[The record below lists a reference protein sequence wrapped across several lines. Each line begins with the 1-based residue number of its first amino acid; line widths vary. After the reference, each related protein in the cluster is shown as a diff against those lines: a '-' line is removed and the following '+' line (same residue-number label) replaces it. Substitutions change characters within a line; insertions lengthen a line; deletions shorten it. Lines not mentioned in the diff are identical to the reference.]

1 MALLK
6 FFEPSDVQTGRVH
19 EQVDCRYKVFENGS
33 NGPVL
38 QLDTF
43 GSGLR
48 EIPGKV
54 SQTIQLD
61 RDSALE
67 LSRIIEKIYGIK

>member
-1 MALLK
+1 MAMLK
-6 FFEPSDVQTGRVH
+6 LFEPSDVQTGRVH
-19 EQVDCRYKVFENGS
+19 EQVDCRYKVFENGT
-33 NGPVL
+33 NGPIL

-48 EIPGKV
+48 DFPGKV

-61 RDSALE
+61 RDSAQE
-67 LSRIIEKIYGIK
+67 LCRIIEKIYCFK